1 MEVHDL
7 PVASEPP
14 QHERAPL
21 ARRFAAEVKRDDS
34 DSTEFLD
41 QQVQWTNWADRA
53 WCTRRAPARVTVAI
67 ALTARHG
74 DADASSV

>member
-1 MEVHDL
+1 MEVHYL

-34 DSTEFLD
+34 DSTGE
-41 QQVQWTNWADRA
+41 Q
-53 WCTRRAPARVTVAI
+53 
-67 ALTARHG
+67 HG
-74 DADASSV
+74 DTHLSLA